1 MAQLGTPALL
11 PFALQEPL
19 QFCCRGEKMLQAELG
34 VADAASTCLLHCTFP
49 RAVSNQCNSAPS
61 AKDSVS

>member
-19 QFCCRGEKMLQAELG
+19 QSCCRKEKMLQAELG
-34 VADAASTCLLHCTFP
+34 VTDAASTCLLYCTFP
-49 RAVSNQCNSAPS
+49 RAVTIHCNSAPS